1 MYGDATQ
8 PVKVFYNGTMYRY
21 ERPQSGRMR
30 ELTQFGCEVLGCDD
44 PYIDAEIISIPVQ
57 LFRLLGLKEVKVNI
71 NTLGD
76 QESRDNYRNA
86 LIEYFKPHIDT
97 LCEDCQSRFNKNP
110 LRILDCKVDG
120 DKDLLKNAPKI
131 TDYLNDSSRIRY
143 SKVKEYLDLMEI
155 PYNENP
161 NIVRGLDYYN
171 HTVFE
176 IEASVEGFG
185 AQNVLAGGGRY
196 NTLVENLDGPH
207 TPAIGFACGLDRLL
221 LALESEDIELNIH
234 NQLDAYIMYVS
245 DTEKEYAITLCQT
258 LRLSGFCVELETM
271 NRSLKS
277 QFKQADRL
285 NSKFLIILN
294 DEDINLAT
302 LIGLI
307 HDVGRFEQIK
317 RFNTLSDIGTMDHA
331 DFGAYLLFNE
341 GLITKF
347 TKDISVYPIIK
358 ESVAG
363 HNKYSLKELDD
374 ERELTHLKL
383 IRDADKIDIF
393 NIWAN
398 LDELEIS
405 SSGDISKEVMKEFFG
420 EKQIHNEYKKTEA
433 DKVVGTL
440 SYLYDINFIPSYTYI
455 LDNNMIWNLY
465 ERLDNNDKEKFI
477 EYFVYMDEYIRE
489 KVSNKGEDEYVR
501 KKIQSFRSRKR

>member
-1 MYGDATQ
+1 MDAFDLYTKQ
-8 PVKVFYNGTMYRY
+8 FDMTDRITILKYNHSYRV
-21 ERPQSGRMR
+21 SKLSNM
-30 ELTQFGCEVLGCDD
+30 L
-44 PYIDAEIISIPVQ
+44 A
-57 LFRLLGLKEVKVNI
+57 
-71 NTLGD
+71 
-76 QESRDNYRNA
+76 
-86 LIEYFKPHIDT
+86 
-97 LCEDCQSRFNKNP
+97 
-110 LRILDCKVDG
+110 
-120 DKDLLKNAPKI
+120 KDLN
-131 TDYLNDSSRIRY
+131 
-143 SKVKEYLDLMEI
+143 
-155 PYNENP
+155 
-161 NIVRGLDYYN
+161 
-171 HTVFE
+171 
-176 IEASVEGFG
+176 
-185 AQNVLAGGGRY
+185 
-196 NTLVENLDGPH
+196 
-207 TPAIGFACGLDRLL
+207 
-221 LALESEDIELNIH
+221 
-234 NQLDAYIMYVS
+234 
-245 DTEKEYAITLCQT
+245 
-258 LRLSGFCVELETM
+258 
-271 NRSLKS
+271 
-277 QFKQADRL
+277 
-285 NSKFLIILN
+285 LN

-331 DFGAYLLFNE
+331 DFGAYLLFDE

-347 TKDISVYPIIK
+347 IKDTSVYPIIK

-374 ERELTHLKL
+374 ERKLTHLKL

-440 SYLYDINFIPSYTYI
+440 SYLYDINFITSYTYI

-477 EYFVYMDEYIRE
+477 EYFIYMDEYIKE